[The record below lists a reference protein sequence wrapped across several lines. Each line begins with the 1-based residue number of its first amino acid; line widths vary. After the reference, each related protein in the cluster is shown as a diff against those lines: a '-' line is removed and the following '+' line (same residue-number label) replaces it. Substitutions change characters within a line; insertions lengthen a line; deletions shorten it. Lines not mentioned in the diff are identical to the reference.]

1 MRASQLFA
9 KTTKNL
15 KVDETSRN
23 ARLLIK
29 AGFIDKQMAG
39 VYCFLPMGKMV
50 LDNIIRIIREE
61 MDAAGGN
68 EISMTALQPKD
79 LWQAS
84 GRWDDKVLDVWFKTK
99 LASGSEVGLATT
111 HEEPLTN
118 MMRRFID
125 SYKDLPAYPYQ
136 FQIKFRN
143 ELRAKSGLLR
153 GREFW
158 MKDLYSFS
166 RSLPEHQVF
175 YDRMI
180 TAYNRV
186 FERLGIAELT
196 YKTFASGGSF
206 SKYSDEFQ
214 TVCPAGEDVI
224 YIDKTKKIA
233 INQEVMSDEI
243 LSELGLKKSDLEKT
257 RGVEVG
263 NIFNLG
269 TKYSQPLGLLFSDEQ
284 GQKQPV
290 IMGSYGLGPSRIMGL
305 LAELFSDDKGLVWP
319 PAVTPYKVY
328 LAQLGTSG
336 QTESAS
342 RQLYDDLNRAGIS
355 VFWDDRDERPGVK
368 FADADLIGL
377 PVRIVVSPKT
387 LTSGKFEV
395 KQRTQTRV
403 EMQTLAAIL
412 KTMAR

>member
-61 MDAAGGN
+61 MDVAGGN

-305 LAELFSDDKGLVWP
+305 LAELFSDDKGLV
-319 PAVTPYKVY
+319 
-328 LAQLGTSG
+328 
-336 QTESAS
+336 
-342 RQLYDDLNRAGIS
+342 
-355 VFWDDRDERPGVK
+355 
-368 FADADLIGL
+368 
-377 PVRIVVSPKT
+377 
-387 LTSGKFEV
+387 
-395 KQRTQTRV
+395 
-403 EMQTLAAIL
+403 LAAGRNTL
-412 KTMAR
+412 